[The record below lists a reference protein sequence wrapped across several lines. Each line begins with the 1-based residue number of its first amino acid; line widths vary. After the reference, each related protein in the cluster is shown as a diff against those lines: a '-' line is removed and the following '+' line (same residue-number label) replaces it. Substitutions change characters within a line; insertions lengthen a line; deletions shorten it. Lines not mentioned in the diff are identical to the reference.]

1 MKFRKIII
9 IGGAISGFGGME
21 TVIKKVIDL
30 MRTEQPSI
38 EIKLFF
44 INHDGIAEDKT
55 WLADNKNITVTSQF
69 RNNKIKRWHYAYTF
83 SRLLKAESP
92 DAIISLDALSCYISD
107 LARKYIFKRTP
118 IISWAH
124 LTLDRL
130 YRPSYF
136 LKADAHLSI
145 SSGIT
150 RHLIALGASPEQIY
164 TIFNPTSPVEDT
176 IPRPQSG
183 TKFLYLGRVIFEEQ
197 KRVKDLLDTLALI
210 KGDWS
215 LDVVGNGRDLEL
227 CQNYAD
233 ALGISH
239 HITWHGWREKPWAYI
254 EETIG
259 SVTAMIM
266 TSAYEGFSMAIG
278 EAMARGIYCISSNC
292 PTGPEDIIIENVNG
306 SIYQLGQLNQLQH
319 ILQRLID
326 TNQLPEQRQIVSS
339 IDQFYDSVYFSKIKN
354 ALNAIIQ
361 NRKGK

>member
-136 LKADAHLSI
+136 
-145 SSGIT
+145 
-150 RHLIALGASPEQIY
+150 
-164 TIFNPTSPVEDT
+164 TSLRQMHT
-176 IPRPQSG
+176 
-183 TKFLYLGRVIFEEQ
+183 
-197 KRVKDLLDTLALI
+197 
-210 KGDWS
+210 
-215 LDVVGNGRDLEL
+215 
-227 CQNYAD
+227 
-233 ALGISH
+233 
-239 HITWHGWREKPWAYI
+239 
-254 EETIG
+254 
-259 SVTAMIM
+259 
-266 TSAYEGFSMAIG
+266 
-278 EAMARGIYCISSNC
+278 
-292 PTGPEDIIIENVNG
+292 
-306 SIYQLGQLNQLQH
+306 YQ
-319 ILQRLID
+319 
-326 TNQLPEQRQIVSS
+326 
-339 IDQFYDSVYFSKIKN
+339 
-354 ALNAIIQ
+354 
-361 NRKGK
+361 